1 MIRNMVAMM
10 VGVFVLGG
18 CSEPAQDKED
28 VPQQVQVQQEAPQG
42 VDLDFGDSVI
52 TPAVAQGGKGTVMA
66 AQDVEAYTYL
76 DVQNASSARFWIAS
90 NSVKVAAGDVISWGQ
105 GSVMNNFHSKALNR
119 DFKEILFVS
128 SVLPANQ
135 QPADNNTA
143 PAANSGRVVSTQQAG
158 GYSFILVDAGGKQ
171 SWLAAPA
178 TEISEGDTV
187 SWNGGSVMNNFHS
200 SSLDRDFESILFVG
214 GVSVTR

>member
-10 VGVFVLGG
+10 VGMFVLGG
-18 CSEPAQDKED
+18 CSEPAQDQED
-28 VPQQVQVQQEAPQG
+28 VQQQVQVQQASPQG
-42 VDLDFGDSVI
+42 VDLDFGDYVI
-52 TPAVAQGGKGTVMA
+52 TPAITQGGKGTVMA
-66 AQDVEAYTYL
+66 VQDVEAYTYL
-76 DVQNASSARFWIAS
+76 DVQDASGARFWIAS
-90 NSVKVAAGDVISWGQ
+90 NSIKIAAGDVITWGH
-105 GSVMNNFHSKALNR
+105 GSAMNNFHSKALDR

-128 SVLPANQ
+128 AVFLADQAAANG
-135 QPADNNTA
+135 AA

-158 GYSFILVDAGGKQ
+158 GYSFILVDAAGKQ